1 MKLTAHSR
9 NRMQESARQWS
20 VPREYFEP
28 ISNYLVY
35 GFEPGSFFTA
45 LLANDF
51 FRAMQHSHPAN
62 SVPKLKHLT
71 GWIESAVPFEA
82 FGSYQKVTD
91 WLRLTDDQRRAL
103 LIQRGLVYTEQQEI
117 MLVLKG
123 TKTYEPIWTN

>member
-1 MKLTAHSR
+1 
-9 NRMQESARQWS
+9 MQESARQWS
-20 VPREYFEP
+20 VPQEYFEP

-62 SVPKLKHLT
+62 SVPELKHLT

-117 MLVLKG
+117 MLVLQDQ
-123 TKTYEPIWTN
+123 KTHEPFLG